1 MFSPR
6 QCLVSVAILAAV
18 SAPYLFTPA
27 LAGYSNPN
35 ITKQQQSCISR
46 GNSYARSRKE
56 AKATQAYEAAF
67 ATATDVNQC
76 LAIVD
81 GTEKYGSVL
90 NDARRAGLNKALSLA
105 TNEQDLLNIAAKSRQ
120 NQLYEITKTA
130 VDGVVAKAS
139 TTNDLYE
146 LARRAQATSLND
158 VAHMSLQRIYSQ
170 AKTVEDA
177 VAFAK
182 QAKLLGAD
190 DLSRKAIKDIIDDAT
205 ETHELCSFVT
215 QIEVLGYKDLM
226 RRDLRKAL
234 DFAKNVDD
242 CKEVFEVARHYDQGD
257 LSNLAAY
264 RGKRMILMQ
273 QVQDNKSA
281 YKDQLEQ
288 WKAGK
293 MAEQEQQ
300 AAEDMAK
307 QQEQQQQPAPNK
319 APSPGF

>member
-1 MFSPR
+1 MLMHR
-6 QCLVSVAILAAV
+6 KYLVLVSCVV
-18 SAPYLFTPA
+18 MYSAMPGFAKYT
-27 LAGYSNPN
+27 NPN

-46 GNSYARSRKE
+46 GNSYAKSRQE

-76 LAIVD
+76 LAIVE

-105 TNEQDLLNIAAKSRQ
+105 TNEQDLLNIAVKSRQ
-120 NQLYEITKTA
+120 NQLYEITKKA
-130 VDGVVAKAS
+130 VDGVVAKGS

-146 LARRAQATSLND
+146 LARKAQATALND
-158 VAHMSLQRIYSQ
+158 VAHMALQRAYSQ
-170 AKTVEDA
+170 AKTVDEA
-177 VAFAK
+177 LAFAK
-182 QAKLLGAD
+182 QAKLLGVE
-190 DLSRKAIKDIIDDAT
+190 DLSQKAIKDIIDDAT
-205 ETHELCSFVT
+205 TTHELCGFLT
-215 QIEVLGYKDLM
+215 QIEALGYPDLM

-234 DFAKNVDD
+234 DFATNVDD
-242 CKEVFEVARHYDQGD
+242 CKEVFEVARHYDQSD

-264 RGKRMILMQ
+264 RGKRMLLMQ

-288 WKAGK
+288 WRAGK

-300 AAEDMAK
+300 AAQDMAN
-307 QQEQQQQPAPNK
+307 QQQQQQAPPKPA
-319 APSPGF
+319 ATGPGF